1 MGDANGCIT
10 LIIIKPDGANLE
22 KKKPFKNNSTPD
34 LSELYALSFSLAS
47 ILSQCLPPSYKLS

>member
-10 LIIIKPDGANLE
+10 RIIIKPDGANLE
-22 KKKPFKNNSTPD
+22 KKPFKNNSTPD
-34 LSELYALSFSLAS
+34 LSEPYALSFSLAS